1 MKFPGF
7 FHNWPEATLSAL
19 AAEAVNP
26 SFKVPRLITSAGQK
40 RRCKND

>member
-1 MKFPGF
+1 MKCPACFQ
-7 FHNWPEATLSAL
+7 NWPVAALAAL